1 MIFHYNNMDAPL
13 IPEDEPIQVDDVL
26 LEGLTQAERERV
38 ITAHSRMADCDKS
51 FPGSLAI
58 VLCNAARVM
67 AEIFVKNNVVLKN
80 APELISDACQSVNAA
95 NRENN
100 DIAHESKGILLKVDA
115 AAASLA
121 DEIKVIKIDQAWQ
134 HRWMVGFAAA
144 CLLCAAWSTM
154 ECRISERVAA
164 GIQTDRFALLAN
176 AQLLLDAQK
185 IILERGRL
193 NSELQQFQT
202 RWKSLQDAWK
212 VQATPELIQT
222 REKLEGE
229 YTALKQKAQ
238 DLITKEERAYGK

>member
-1 MIFHYNNMDAPL
+1 MDIP
-13 IPEDEPIQVDDVL
+13 ITPEDEPTQVDDVL

-38 ITAHSRMADCDKS
+38 ISAHSRMADCDHS

-67 AEIFVKNNVVLKN
+67 AEVFVKNNVVLKN
-80 APELISDACQSVNAA
+80 APELISDACQNVNAA

-100 DIAHESKGILLKVDA
+100 DIAHESKGIILKVEA
-115 AAASLA
+115 VASRLA
-121 DEIKVIKIDQAWQ
+121 DEIKAIKTDQAWQ
-134 HRWMVGFAAA
+134 HRWMLGFAAA
-144 CLLCAAWSTM
+144 CLLSAAWSTM

-164 GIQTDRFALLAN
+164 GIQSDRFALLAN
-176 AQLLLDAQK
+176 AQLLLNAQK

-212 VQATPELIQT
+212 VQATPELVET
-222 REKLEGE
+222 KEKLEAE
-229 YTALKQKAQ
+229 YNVLKQKAQ